1 MTRSRTSQPDNQPG
15 SRPDEPPV
23 CPRHPDRV
31 AYVRCQRCDRP
42 ACPQCQVPS
51 AVGVHCVDCA
61 RKSTASRRGVRSLLG
76 GRAVADA
83 LVTKGLIIAC
93 VTIYLAQMAAPAL
106 GARLAFVPAA
116 ASTQPWRFVTTAFLH
131 ASPMH
136 LAFNMWALWMLGSAL
151 EPVLGR
157 WRFAALYA
165 LSAVGGSTMI
175 YWLASPTS
183 SSWWGLTV
191 GASGAVFGLFAALF
205 IIQRRFGR
213 DTTAIVGL
221 LVLNLIISFLGANI
235 SWQGHLGGLTTGA
248 LVAALYA
255 WAPRARRTVYGVW
268 GTVGITI
275 GLVGLILLRAGLA

>member
-191 GASGAVFGLFAALF
+191 GAAGAVFGLFAALF

-235 SWQGHLGGLTTGA
+235 SWQGHLGGLATGA

>member
-1 MTRSRTSQPDNQPG
+1 MTQPRTSPPDQA
-15 SRPDEPPV
+15 PV

-42 ACPQCQVPS
+42 TCPQCQVPS

-61 RKSTASRRGVRSLLG
+61 RRSATSRRGARSLLG
-76 GRAVADA
+76 GRLVSDA

-106 GARLAFVPAA
+106 GVRLAFVPAV
-116 ASTQPWRFVTTAFLH
+116 ASSQPWRFITTAFLH
-131 ASPMH
+131 ASLMH
-136 LAFNMWALWMLGSAL
+136 LAFNMWALWVLGSAL

-165 LSAVGGSTMI
+165 LSAVGGSAMI
-175 YWLASPTS
+175 YWLSSPTS

-213 DTTAIVGL
+213 DTTTIVVL
-221 LVLNLIISFLGANI
+221 LALNLVISFLGAGI
-235 SWQGHLGGLTTGA
+235 SWQGHLGGLATGA
-248 LVAALYA
+248 LVATLYA
-255 WAPRARRTVYGVW
+255 WAPRDKRTVYGVW
-268 GTVGITI
+268 GTAGIAI

>member
-83 LVTKGLIIAC
+83 LVTKGMIIAC

-235 SWQGHLGGLTTGA
+235 SWQGHLGGLATGA

>member
-235 SWQGHLGGLTTGA
+235 SWQGHLGGLATGA

-268 GTVGITI
+268 GTVGIAI
-275 GLVGLILLRAGLA
+275 GLVGLILLRVGLA